1 MLEWLFS
8 TSGKPRF
15 LTGDTPRKVTTLGT
29 ENPRKET
36 AVARNERESELVYY
50 MNMEMII
57 ITNELE
63 RTSVRL

>member
-1 MLEWLFS
+1 M
-8 TSGKPRF
+8 
-15 LTGDTPRKVTTLGT
+15 TTLGT